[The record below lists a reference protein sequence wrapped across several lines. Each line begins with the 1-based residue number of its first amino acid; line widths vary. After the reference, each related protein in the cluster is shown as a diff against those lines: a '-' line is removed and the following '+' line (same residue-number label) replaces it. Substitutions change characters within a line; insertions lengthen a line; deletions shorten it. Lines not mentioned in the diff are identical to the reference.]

1 MNNNWKAFLEI
12 LEKEERLIIGL
23 MSGTSL
29 DGLDIALCKVRG
41 HGFNT
46 QLTILN
52 FCTVPY
58 ENTFKADIKAI
69 FSKKF
74 VDLQLV
80 ALMNEKVGTLH
91 AEMILNSLDQW
102 GMTPSHVDVI
112 ASHGQTIFHAPE
124 SLHQMEGYPNATMQI
139 GDGDHIAVKTGIV
152 TIADFRQK
160 NIAAG
165 GEGAPLAL
173 YGDYLYFSKPGEVR
187 IMLNIGGIANLTY
200 LPGDT
205 NSDQV
210 FSTDVGPG
218 NTMMDQ
224 FVQRNFEHMNYDV
237 DGLMASAGRVND
249 DLLTELLA
257 HEFFKIPFPKT
268 TGPELF
274 NLDFLSSAQLQSGT
288 NNLSPQDVLATLNK
302 MTASTIVEA
311 IRISLG
317 KEQTAE
323 VFFSGGGI
331 HNKLLVEHLK
341 ADLPNVKFAT
351 TDELGILPDAKE
363 AVLFALLANQ
373 TLVGEPI
380 NFGNR
385 SGLPTVAMGKICLP
399 F

>member
-249 DLLTELLA
+249 DLLSELLA